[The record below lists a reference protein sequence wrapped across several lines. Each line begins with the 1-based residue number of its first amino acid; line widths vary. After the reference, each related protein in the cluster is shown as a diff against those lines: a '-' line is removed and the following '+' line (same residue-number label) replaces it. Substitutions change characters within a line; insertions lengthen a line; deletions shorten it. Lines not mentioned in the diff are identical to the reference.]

1 MMAFIYPASRLIR
14 GLVVEKETKL
24 REGMQMMGLE
34 AWTLDL
40 SWFITA
46 ALQFLLT
53 SLLITAATASAVFEF
68 MDPLILFLWLF
79 LFCLA
84 AVALCF
90 LISAFFSRSKTAAT
104 LGALS
109 VRDSNLGHQLSLC
122 LAS

>member
-68 MDPLILFLWLF
+68 MDQRTPILPTSKSLITLAPMAMQAGANRHMP
-79 LFCLA
+79 CLA
-84 AVALCF
+84 RNGDSSS
-90 LISAFFSRSKTAAT
+90 ITA
-104 LGALS
+104 
-109 VRDSNLGHQLSLC
+109 
-122 LAS
+122 